1 MTYLFGLNKILNLK
15 QKKKFF
21 LLVFL
26 MLISMSLEISLL
38 NFIFELLN
46 TFSNSNVTSNS
57 RIFNFFLISK
67 IGSNEILT
75 IVFIIFLIYLVKTT
89 LNLFINWNKAS
100 FIFRVKE
107 SLSFKFLKG
116 YLYMPRI
123 FHLRTNTAELIKNIT
138 TEIDSLMSSL
148 LSISNL
154 ILESIVL
161 IGLICFLLIL
171 NFKITLICLILF
183 LLFSLLIS
191 FFNSKKTIILGKER
205 VKVVQ
210 NRLQNII
217 ESLTGSKTFELTGFR
232 ENAISKFNIN
242 NVRLANISIET
253 FFRNSAPKPLFE
265 LFTAFVITFFL
276 FIIYDQD
283 TKLNTLAPTL
293 VVFLAA
299 AYRLIPSFSIILSSL
314 QAFQYNIQALNNL
327 LIDSSKFSKTLSISN
342 KKLDF
347 KTNVNIKNV
356 YFAYDLKQK
365 NQNNYILEDINL
377 DIHKGAK
384 IGIMGESGS
393 GKSTFLDVIMGLL
406 NYSQGSITVDGVDI
420 KSRESSWQKNIS
432 CVPQDVFILDDTLKK
447 NIAFGIDENLIDTVR
462 VNRAIEQAN
471 LKNFVQKLDNGIETK
486 IGERGERISGGQKQR
501 VGIARALYFEPEILI
516 LDEPTSALDNIT
528 EAKIINEIFLYNKNK
543 TIVFVTHNEANLA
556 YCDIVYKLENKKLF
570 AVKKNK
576 NDK

>member
-1 MTYLFGLNKILNLK
+1 MTYLFSLNKILNLN

-26 MLISMSLEISLL
+26 MLISMSLEISLI

-46 TFSNSNVTSNS
+46 TLSNSNVASNS
-57 RIFNFFLISK
+57 QILNFFLISK

-75 IVFIIFLIYLVKTT
+75 IVFIIFLIYLVKTI

-107 SLSFKFLKG
+107 SLSLKFLKG

-138 TEIDSLMSSL
+138 TEIDSLMTSL

-171 NFKITLICLILF
+171 NFKITLVCLILF
-183 LLFSLLIS
+183 LLFSSLIS

-205 VKVVQ
+205 VKVVES
-210 NRLQNII
+210 RLQNII

-232 ENAISKFNIN
+232 ENAISKFNMN

-265 LFTAFVITFFL
+265 LFTASVITFFL

-314 QAFQYNIQALNNL
+314 QAFQFNIQALNNL
-327 LIDSSKFSKTLSISN
+327 LIDSSKFSKTLSISH

-377 DIHKGAK
+377 DINKGAK
-384 IGIMGESGS
+384 IGIMGKSGS

-406 NYSQGSITVDGVDI
+406 NYSQGSISVDGVDI
-420 KSRESSWQKNIS
+420 KTRESSWQKNIS

-447 NIAFGIDENLIDTVR
+447 NIAFGIDENLIDIVR
-462 VNRAIEQAN
+462 VNKAVEQAN

-516 LDEPTSALDNIT
+516 LDEPTSALDNVT

-543 TIVFVTHNEANLA
+543 TIIFVTHNEANLA

>member
-1 MTYLFGLNKILNLK
+1 MTYLFGLNKILNSK

-21 LLVFL
+21 FLVFL
-26 MLISMSLEISLL
+26 MLISMILEISLL

-46 TFSNSNVTSNS
+46 SLSNVNSSSNSYIKNL
-57 RIFNFFLISK
+57 FLNSK
-67 IGSNEILT
+67 IGGNEILT
-75 IVFIIFLIYLVKTT
+75 IVFVIFLIYLIKTT
-89 LNLFINWNKAS
+89 LNLFINWNKAT

-107 SLSFKFLKG
+107 NLSLKFLKG

-161 IGLICFLLIL
+161 VGLICFLFFL
-171 NFKITLICLILF
+171 NFKITVICLILF
-183 LLFSLLIS
+183 SLFSLLIS
-191 FFNSKKTIILGKER
+191 YFNSKKTIFLGKDR

-232 ENAISKFNIN
+232 ENAVSKFNIN
-242 NVRLANISIET
+242 NERLANISIET

-265 LFTAFVITFFL
+265 LFTASVITLFL

-283 TKLNTLAPTL
+283 TKLNMLAPTL

-314 QAFQYNIQALNNL
+314 QAFQYSIQALNNL
-327 LIDSSKFSKTLSISN
+327 LIDSVKFSKTSN
-342 KKLDF
+342 VNHKKLDF
-347 KTNVNIKNV
+347 EKNISLKNV
-356 YFAYDLKQK
+356 SFMYDLNTE
-365 NQNNYILEDINL
+365 NQENHIFEDINL
-377 DIHKGAK
+377 DILKGSK
-384 IGIMGESGS
+384 IGIVGESGS

-406 NYSQGSITVDGVDI
+406 NPSQGSISVDGVEI
-420 KSRESSWQKNIS
+420 KSKESSWQKNIS

-447 NIAFGIDENLIDTVR
+447 NIAFGLDESLIDIVKINNA
-462 VNRAIEQAN
+462 VEQAN
-471 LKNFVQKLDNGIETK
+471 LKDFVQNLKNGIETK

-516 LDEPTSALDNIT
+516 LDEPTSALDNAT
-528 EAKIINEIFLYNKNK
+528 EKKIINEIFLNNKNK
-543 TIVFVTHNEANLA
+543 TIVFVTHNEENLA
-556 YCDIVYKLENKKLF
+556 NCDIIYKLENKKFF
-570 AVKKNK
+570 AIKKNNNVK
-576 NDK
+576 

>member
-1 MTYLFGLNKILNLK
+1 
-15 QKKKFF
+15 
-21 LLVFL
+21 
-26 MLISMSLEISLL
+26 
-38 NFIFELLN
+38 
-46 TFSNSNVTSNS
+46 
-57 RIFNFFLISK
+57 
-67 IGSNEILT
+67 
-75 IVFIIFLIYLVKTT
+75 
-89 LNLFINWNKAS
+89 
-100 FIFRVKE
+100 
-107 SLSFKFLKG
+107 
-116 YLYMPRI
+116 MPRI

-138 TEIDSLMSSL
+138 TEIESLMTSL

-171 NFKITLICLILF
+171 NFKITLVCLILF
-183 LLFSLLIS
+183 LLFSSLIS

-205 VKVVQ
+205 VKVVES
-210 NRLQNII
+210 RLQNII

-232 ENAISKFNIN
+232 ENAISKFNMN

-283 TKLNTLAPTL
+283 TKLNTFAPTL

-462 VNRAIEQAN
+462 VNKAIEQAN